1 MSLFNREKGIYLER
15 RKNTR
20 DMSVVQMTL
29 PERVFIPMTQ
39 GLCPASVPCVKP
51 GDRVTV
57 GQLVGKAAHED
68 SVPVH
73 SSVSGTVTAIGT
85 RMSRFGLNDVHIE
98 IETDGR
104 QSVSPDIMPP
114 EVNDRDDFVKALE
127 NSGIVCPDGRSMISA
142 LCLDGAEPADI
153 DTLIVD
159 ASEGE
164 PYVTSGY
171 RNLLAFSKDALAGA
185 ARIMKHLGIGRCIFA
200 VGADKSDAA
209 ALLRNEAEGFGNIEV
224 RTLSAVYPSG
234 DERSLILALTGRK
247 LMPGKHP
254 RSLRVLILNAETV
267 IRMMQYLKTG
277 MPYVSTTLTV
287 DGSAVA
293 EPMNVEV
300 PIGTLYEDVLDFC
313 RADAE
318 NAGKLMIS
326 GPMTGT
332 ALPSADIAV
341 TKADDA
347 AILLSK
353 LHAARDRQTACI
365 NCGQCLRACPAG
377 LAPVVL
383 MKAWNK
389 RDLAALADHRI
400 SACTSCGCCS
410 YVCPARRQLSF
421 ELSLARDW
429 AEKTREGRDE

>member
-1 MSLFNREKGIYLER
+1 
-15 RKNTR
+15 
-20 DMSVVQMTL
+20 
-29 PERVFIPMTQ
+29 
-39 GLCPASVPCVKP
+39 
-51 GDRVTV
+51 
-57 GQLVGKAAHED
+57 
-68 SVPVH
+68 
-73 SSVSGTVTAIGT
+73 
-85 RMSRFGLNDVHIE
+85 
-98 IETDGR
+98 
-104 QSVSPDIMPP
+104 
-114 EVNDRDDFVKALE
+114 
-127 NSGIVCPDGRSMISA
+127 
-142 LCLDGAEPADI
+142 
-153 DTLIVD
+153 
-159 ASEGE
+159 
-164 PYVTSGY
+164 
-171 RNLLAFSKDALAGA
+171 
-185 ARIMKHLGIGRCIFA
+185 MKHLGIGRCIFG
-200 VGADKSDAA
+200 VGADKPDAA
-209 ALLRNEAEGFGNIEV
+209 ALLRNEAEGFDNIEV
-224 RTLSAVYPSG
+224 RTLSAIYPAG

-254 RSLRVLILNAETV
+254 GSLRVLILNAETV